1 VPALTNADV
10 ARVLATLATMLEI
23 DGANPFRTRAY
34 REAARVLG
42 ALPEPVA
49 RLAGEEGAL
58 EALPGIG
65 KDLAQKI
72 RDLLAT
78 GSTALYD
85 ELLKK
90 YPLELV
96 RLTEL
101 QGLGAKRVRALHDA
115 LQIRDRAGL
124 EAAAKAGQLRE
135 LPGFGEKLE
144 QKVLHSLSIAEQ
156 VSGRLLLANAWAV
169 AHHLADRLRG
179 VPGVTRVELAGSFRR
194 RRDTVGDLDLLVCG
208 GTPERVMD
216 AFTTHDRV
224 AEVMARGET
233 RSAVRLADGLQVD
246 LRLVPGESF
255 GAALLYF
262 TGSKEHNIELRRV
275 ANDQGLTLNEYGLA
289 REQDA
294 QAKPGGAVVAGRTE
308 KEIYRALGM
317 DWIPPELRES
327 RGEITL
333 AREGRLPRLIEQDDV
348 RGDLHMHTTRSDG
361 RHTLAEMVR
370 AAKDRG
376 YAYVAITEHS
386 KSLAMAGG
394 FDEARVRRS
403 VAELEAVRR
412 EVPGIEVLHGL
423 EVDILADGALD
434 LDDDALELLDW
445 VIVSLH
451 SRLDQPAEAAT
462 ARVLKALEH
471 PAVCAMAH
479 PTGRMIGMRPAS
491 SFDMEKVLER
501 AAELGVAMEI
511 NCQPD
516 RMDLSDVNAR
526 LAREQGVTLV
536 IDTDAH
542 SIANLDLMR
551 YGLFV
556 ARRAGLTKEDVLNA
570 WPRERMRKA
579 LRKGHDKSKP
589 AKPR

>member
-1 VPALTNADV
+1 
-10 ARVLATLATMLEI
+10 
-23 DGANPFRTRAY
+23 
-34 REAARVLG
+34 
-42 ALPEPVA
+42 
-49 RLAGEEGAL
+49 
-58 EALPGIG
+58 
-65 KDLAQKI
+65 
-72 RDLLAT
+72 
-78 GSTALYD
+78 
-85 ELLKK
+85 
-90 YPLELV
+90 
-96 RLTEL
+96 
-101 QGLGAKRVRALHDA
+101 
-115 LQIRDRAGL
+115 
-124 EAAAKAGQLRE
+124 
-135 LPGFGEKLE
+135 
-144 QKVLHSLSIAEQ
+144 
-156 VSGRLLLANAWAV
+156 
-169 AHHLADRLRG
+169 
-179 VPGVTRVELAGSFRR
+179 
-194 RRDTVGDLDLLVCG
+194 
-208 GTPERVMD
+208 
-216 AFTTHDRV
+216 
-224 AEVMARGET
+224 
-233 RSAVRLADGLQVD
+233 
-246 LRLVPGESF
+246 
-255 GAALLYF
+255 
-262 TGSKEHNIELRRV
+262 
-275 ANDQGLTLNEYGLA
+275 
-289 REQDA
+289 
-294 QAKPGGAVVAGRTE
+294 
-308 KEIYRALGM
+308 
-317 DWIPPELRES
+317 
-327 RGEITL
+327 
-333 AREGRLPRLIEQDDV
+333 
-348 RGDLHMHTTRSDG
+348 
-361 RHTLAEMVR
+361 
-370 AAKDRG
+370 
-376 YAYVAITEHS
+376 
-386 KSLAMAGG
+386 MAGG

-403 VAELEAVRR
+403 VEEIATVRR